1 MCAAFQKDLSALMV
15 SGKASGSA
23 GLGSL
28 EMRAGLQPWGG
39 CGSEVV
45 GFFTHRDHVVPS
57 KCFEKAALCQV
68 GQGTC

>member
-28 EMRAGLQPWGG
+28 EMRAGLQPWG
-39 CGSEVV
+39 VW
-45 GFFTHRDHVVPS
+45 
-57 KCFEKAALCQV
+57 
-68 GQGTC
+68 